1 MIRKI
6 SVFAADIDG
15 TLAEKGGDLMPKT
28 RAAIQR
34 LHNEAKSR
42 SEISRIEEAV
52 QALVHGTKNAAKEI

>member
-28 RAAIQR
+28 RAAMLSTTQ
-34 LHNEAKSR
+34 
-42 SEISRIEEAV
+42 
-52 QALVHGTKNAAKEI
+52 

>member
-15 TLAEKGGDLMPKT
+15 TFAEKGGDLMPKT

-34 LHNEAKSR
+34 LHNEAVRK
-42 SEISRIEEAV
+42 
-52 QALVHGTKNAAKEI
+52 QVHGTKNAAKEI